1 MYQRDYSNLDETA
14 LIDEVRSINWEII
27 CPSNNDV
34 NEIFQRF
41 YSTIVQIIDKHAPV
55 EKLSKKQIKFKSK
68 PWITKGIKISITT
81 KNKLFKRY
89 IKTKNNDHQSEYKK
103 YRNKLSKLLKLSKEK
118 YYNNFFIKNSN
129 NVKAQWKGIKE
140 LMALRN
146 KNSTIPSKIIQE
158 NTEIIDAHEI
168 AKCFNEY
175 FSNIG
180 NRLASIIPN
189 TNTLPLSFMD
199 SEQTS
204 SFFLDS
210 VSTWK
215 IKQEIDQLNSSKSLG
230 PFSIPVK
237 LLKILKEYLAK
248 SLEVLFNCSFA
259 TGVVPMSFKLA
270 RVIPI
275 FKKGSQTCVSNYRPI
290 SLLSIF
296 NKLLEKLMYKRLISY
311 IEKKDILSKAQF
323 GFRAKHSTSQAVS
336 LITDKIQKAIEEGLF
351 SCGIFLDLS
360 KAFDT
365 VNHKIL
371 ISKLEHYGLRGIVK
385 NWFVSYLEYRR
396 QFVSI

>member
-1 MYQRDYSNLDETA
+1 
-14 LIDEVRSINWEII
+14 
-27 CPSNNDV
+27 
-34 NEIFQRF
+34 
-41 YSTIVQIIDKHAPV
+41 
-55 EKLSKKQIKFKSK
+55 
-68 PWITKGIKISITT
+68 
-81 KNKLFKRY
+81 
-89 IKTKNNDHQSEYKK
+89 
-103 YRNKLSKLLKLSKEK
+103 
-118 YYNNFFIKNSN
+118 
-129 NVKAQWKGIKE
+129 
-140 LMALRN
+140 MALKN
-146 KNSTIPSKIIQE
+146 KNSTIPSKIMQE

-204 SFFLDS
+204 SFFLDP
-210 VSTWK
+210 VSTRE
-215 IKQEIDQLNSSKSLG
+215 IKQEIGQLNSSKSLG

-248 SLEVLFNCSFA
+248 PLEVLFNCSFA

-296 NKLLEKLMYKRLISY
+296 NKLLERLMYKRLISY
-311 IEKKDILSKAQF
+311 IEKKNILSKAQF

-371 ISKLEHYGLRGIVK
+371 ISKLEHYGLHGKVK

-396 QFVSI
+396 QFVSIGNSKSDECVVSCGVPQGSVLGPCYFFCIQMIYVIVQKHLISISLHS